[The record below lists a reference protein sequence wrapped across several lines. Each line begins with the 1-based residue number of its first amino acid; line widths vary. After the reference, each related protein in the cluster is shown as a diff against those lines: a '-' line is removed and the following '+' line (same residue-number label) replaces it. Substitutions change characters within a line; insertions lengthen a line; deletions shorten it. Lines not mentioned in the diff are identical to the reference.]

1 MRNSGSTVGRIVE
14 ITLGSRW
21 IRVGF
26 KVNDGASPSCLA
38 ITVRQYLDVW

>member
-1 MRNSGSTVGRIVE
+1 MRKFGSKVGRIVE

-21 IRVGF
+21 SRVGF
-26 KVNDGASPSCLA
+26 KVNDGASLSCLA